1 MRNIARLNDITFGT
15 CKHPSH
21 PVPIPASGKIVTGSP
36 DITIDGRPVAR
47 INDLVVTS
55 CGHYDYIIGY
65 RKDIFGNNKEF
76 ARLNDLV
83 GKNGIYNAKIITAS
97 GTSSTL

>member
-1 MRNIARLNDITFGT
+1 MRSIARLNDITQGT
-15 CKHPSH
+15 CYHPSH
-21 PVPIPASGKIVTGSP
+21 PPRPASGKIVTGSP
-36 DITIDGRPVAR
+36 DVTIDGRPVAR
-47 INDLVVTS
+47 INDIVVTD

-83 GKNGIYNAKIITAS
+83 GKNGIYIAKIITAS